1 MTEDHSAYIL
11 NKMSETSNIK
21 NLERALFEVGIK
33 NRREVVG
40 DTFVDAALK
49 NGSTEFSRPG
59 QELVTEWCWGWLWS
73 RPGLARRDRSLL
85 NIAMLMALNRGTELA
100 THIRGAR
107 RNGVSELEIRE
118 AILHATVY
126 CGVPSGVEAM
136 KVAERVLDD
145 MAEKGEC
152 QRELGN
158 NIESR

>member
-1 MTEDHSAYIL
+1 MGE
-11 NKMSETSNIK
+11 
-21 NLERALFEVGIK
+21 NLTLAKLEQTLFDQGIR

-73 RPGLARRDRSLL
+73 RPGLARRDRSLINVAL
-85 NIAMLMALNRGTELA
+85 LMGLNRSTELA
-100 THIRGAR
+100 THVRGAR

-118 AILHATVY
+118 TILHATVY

-136 KVAERVLDD
+136 KVAEKVLNE
-145 MAEKGEC
+145 MAQNGEVA
-152 QRELGN
+152 RELG
-158 NIESR
+158 ETAAA